1 MIKNVIISIKPI
13 YVKRILRG
21 TKKFEYRKGI
31 FKQDVNNIYIYESYP
46 TKKIVAYFKYTG
58 FLSDSPKKIW
68 NLTKNISGVDEDFFF
83 KYFQGKECAYAIKI
97 RDLKVLTKSIDPKKV
112 IEDFTPPQSYKY
124 IEREIVIDEKFC
136 RMVQG

>member
-1 MIKNVIISIKPI
+1 MKTLFWLVYILSFIVFVISSILWNLYEVGGISIYI
-13 YVKRILRG
+13 SLH
-21 TKKFEYRKGI
+21 I
-31 FKQDVNNIYIYESYP
+31 F
-46 TKKIVAYFKYTG
+46 
-58 FLSDSPKKIW
+58 
-68 NLTKNISGVDEDFFF
+68 FFF